1 MSNTIP
7 NHVGIIIDGNRRWAK
22 QRNLPSFEGHKK
34 GYENVGVIAR
44 HAFER
49 GVKILSIYAFSTENW
64 KRSKEEVS
72 YLMNLLKLMFSRDTD
87 KLVEDGIRL
96 KVSGSRDKLDQD
108 LLDLI
113 DTSQYKTKDGTK
125 GILNI
130 CFNYGGHQEI
140 IEAVKKIINSRA
152 SAETVTEDLIKSYL
166 YTADLPD
173 PDFIIRTSGEQR
185 LSGFLT
191 WQSVY
196 SELYFPSKHWPEFS
210 DKDFDGALE
219 EFNQRQRRFG
229 GN

>member
-1 MSNTIP
+1 MSDKIP
-7 NHVGIIIDGNRRWAK
+7 NHIGIIIDGNRRWAK
-22 QRNLPSFEGHKK
+22 QRNLPSLEGHKK
-34 GYENVGVIAR
+34 GYENVGTISR
-44 HAFER
+44 HAFKR

-72 YLMNLLKLMFSRDTD
+72 YLMDLLRLMFSKEAD
-87 KLVEDGIRL
+87 KLVKENVRL

-108 LLDLI
+108 LLKLI
-113 DTSQYKTKDGTK
+113 DESQAKTKNGTK
-125 GILNI
+125 ATLNI

-140 IEAVKKIINSRA
+140 VDAVKKIINNGIN
-152 SAETVTEDLIKSYL
+152 AEAVTEDLINSYL
-166 YTADLPD
+166 YMADIPN

-185 LSGFLT
+185 LSGFMT

-196 SELYFPSKHWPEFS
+196 SEFYFPSKHWPEFS
-210 DKDFDGALE
+210 TDDFDLALE